1 MKQSNLKIL
10 IVHGGIESNTAAGR
24 SIRAI
29 KNELV
34 AKNATVFIAYNLED
48 AQVMITSDPAIQCVL
63 LNWDDTIDT
72 EDRSAVKVLETLRSR
87 NVDIPV
93 FLMADRTIASEIPV
107 NILEQINDFI
117 WVLDDVPEFIVGR
130 IFTAIN
136 RYNEIIQPPM
146 FKALT
151 DFSDLYEYSWH
162 TPGHAGG
169 TAFLK
174 SAVGRNFYSYFG
186 ENLFRSDLSISV
198 GDLGSLLD
206 HTGPIGESERYMA
219 HVFGSHRSYHVTNGS
234 STSNKI
240 ILMASI
246 TRNQV
251 VLCDRNCH
259 KSLEHSLIM
268 SGAIPNYLIPSR
280 NHYGI
285 IGPVKSTRLMPE
297 DIAKNIEVNSL
308 INAKNTDIDPKP
320 IHAILTNSTY
330 DGLCYNVKKVNK
342 LLGQSVN
349 RLHYDE
355 AWYSYARFHP
365 LYENFFAMSGDP
377 ELHTKDD
384 PTIFVTQSTHK
395 LLAALSQ
402 ASMIHIRDG
411 RNSIAHIRFN
421 ESFMMHSSTSP
432 SYPIIASNDIS
443 CAMMDGPAGQS
454 LIDEAIKEAI
464 SFRKTIAKLNVEYTR
479 PLFNKISKFSIHIL
493 LLKIQYI
500 FLQKFNFYCKI
511 RHNFKN
517 LIDKPYFNTISNQI
531 FKITN
536 LSCKNSFLQKN
547 FIKQW
552 SEKGDWF
559 FNIWQPDFVEDNRT
573 KERVAFYEISDD
585 DLSKNHEYWTLK
597 SDEKWHGFGEIEE
610 DYCMLDPIKVSVTT
624 PGVHDD
630 GSLDEFGIPAQI
642 VAKYLEEDNIM
653 VEKTTDFTILFLF
666 SIGVTK
672 GKWGALL
679 NALLEF
685 KYDYDL
691 NKPLESCMPIFLQ
704 ENKGYYKGL
713 GLKDLVKKMYTSM
726 KDLKLTK
733 KLKDAFSMLPIP
745 DCSPLQAYENLVRG
759 NVESVKLNDVGGRTV
774 ATGVIPYPPGIPVV
788 LSGENIGSKD
798 GPIVAYLKALEA
810 FDNEFSGF
818 KHDIHGI
825 EIENNEYKIM
835 CLKK

>member
-1 MKQSNLKIL
+1 MKQSSLKIL

-24 SIRAI
+24 AIRAI

-34 AKNATVFIAYNLED
+34 AKNATVFIAYDLED
-48 AQVMITSDPAIQCVL
+48 AQVMITSDPAIQCIL
-63 LNWDDTIDT
+63 LNWDDTVNS
-72 EDRSAVKVLETLRSR
+72 EDRSAIQVLETLRAR
-87 NVDIPV
+87 NVDMPV
-93 FLMADRTIASEIPV
+93 FLMADRTVASEIPV

-117 WVLDDVPEFIVGR
+117 WVLDDAPEFIVGR

-136 RYNEIIQPPM
+136 RYNQIIQPPM

-285 IGPVKSTRLMPE
+285 IGPVKSTKMMPE
-297 DIAKNIEVNSL
+297 NIQKYAETNPL
-308 INAKNTDIDPKP
+308 ITAEIDPQP
-320 IHAILTNSTY
+320 VHAILTNSTY
-330 DGLCYNVKKVNK
+330 DGLCYNVKKVNR
-342 LLGQSVN
+342 LLGQSVD

-411 RNSIAHIRFN
+411 RNSIDHTRFN

-464 SFRKTIAKLNVEYTR
+464 SFRKTIAKLNKEYG
-479 PLFNKISKFSIHIL
+479 
-493 LLKIQYI
+493 
-500 FLQKFNFYCKI
+500 
-511 RHNFKN
+511 
-517 LIDKPYFNTISNQI
+517 
-531 FKITN
+531 
-536 LSCKNSFLQKN
+536 
-547 FIKQW
+547 
-552 SEKGDWF
+552 EKGDWF
-559 FNIWQPDFVEDNRT
+559 FNVWQPDFVEDS
-573 KERVAFYEISDD
+573 KSGEKVPFYEVSDD

-597 SDEKWHGFGEIEE
+597 SDEKWHGFGEIED

-624 PGVHDD
+624 PDVHDD
-630 GSLDEFGIPAQI
+630 GTLDEFGIPAQI

-691 NKPLESCMPIFLQ
+691 NKPLESCMPTFVQ
-704 ENKGYYKGL
+704 ENKEHYKGL
-713 GLKDLVKKMYTSM
+713 GLKDLVNKMYTSM
-726 KDLKLTK
+726 KELKLTR
-733 KLKDAFSMLPIP
+733 KLKDAFSILPNP
-745 DCSPLQAYENLVRG
+745 DCTPLQAYEQLVRG

-774 ATGVIPYPPGIPVV
+774 ATGVISYPPGIPVV

-798 GPIVAYLKALEA
+798 GPIVAYLKALEV
-810 FDNEFSGF
+810 FDKEFPGF

-825 EIENNEYKIM
+825 EIEDNEYKIM
-835 CLKK
+835 CIKNKN